1 MNKIKAFTYIL
12 SFLFFC
18 LASAQTE
25 KDSITIQLN
34 LRYKNQPLQLNQS
47 YVSKT
52 DTLEVSVMKF
62 YVSSFEIQYKD
73 GSSSS
78 EKNSYHLVDAFDAK
92 SQQIRLPTQV
102 SKEISIIKLNIGVD
116 RTASVSG
123 ALAGDLDPSNG
134 MYWAWQSGYINF
146 KLEGTS
152 NRCPTRKNKF
162 QFHLGGYAA
171 PMYAMRTVELP
182 FNRTLINNE
191 ISLII
196 DVAPFFDAIDLA
208 QTNTIMIPSEKAMR
222 LSDLTVQLFSIE

>member
-1 MNKIKAFTYIL
+1 MM

-18 LASAQTE
+18 VASAQTE
-25 KDSITIQLN
+25 MDSVTIQLN
-34 LRYKNQPLQLNQS
+34 LRYKNQPFQLNQF

-52 DTLEVSVMKF
+52 DTFEVSVMKL
-62 YVSSFEIQYKD
+62 YLSSFEIKYKD
-73 GSSSS
+73 GTSSV
-78 EKNSYHLVDAFDAK
+78 EKNSYHLVDAFDTK
-92 SQQIRLPTQV
+92 SQQIRLSTQV
-102 SKEISIIKLNIGVD
+102 SKEISAIKFNIGID
-116 RTASVSG
+116 STASVSG

-146 KLEGTS
+146 KLEGKS

-182 FNRTLINNE
+182 YNRKIRNNE
-191 ISLII
+191 MALII
-196 DVAPFFDAIDLA
+196 DVAPFFSAIDLA

-222 LSDLTVQLFSIE
+222 LSDLTLQLFSIQ